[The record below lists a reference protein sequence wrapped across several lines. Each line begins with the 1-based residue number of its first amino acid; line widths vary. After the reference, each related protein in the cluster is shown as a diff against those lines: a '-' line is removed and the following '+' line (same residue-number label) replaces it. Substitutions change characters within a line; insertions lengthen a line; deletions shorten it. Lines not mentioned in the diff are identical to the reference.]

1 MVLTG
6 RFTPRPCD
14 SLSTFLL
21 ENHGMEY
28 DTLYTNFGIIASKL
42 HPLQILF
49 SFFFG
54 ISAANPSTASSWI
67 FYFYFF
73 PLRDK
78 VQCKSEHNS
87 LWRTHRAHGLCCHG
101 AASPH
106 TTNHQPLRQEGG
118 NGLSWCP

>member
-1 MVLTG
+1 MALTG
-6 RFTPRPCD
+6 RFTPGLCN
-14 SLSTFLL
+14 SFSTFLL

-28 DTLYTNFGIIASKL
+28 DTLYINFRIITSKL
-42 HPLQILF
+42 RPLQVKF

-78 VQCKSEHNS
+78 VQCKAEHVS
-87 LWRTHRAHGLCCHG
+87 LWRTHRAHGLCHHG
-101 AASPH
+101 TASPH
-106 TTNHQPLRQEGG
+106 TANRRPLRQEGG
-118 NGLSWCP
+118 GGLSWRP